1 MVDLLERKRM
11 AFKDHIIN
19 LFLTP
24 PTSVCID
31 CGHEGQT
38 EEDFASLLSNWV
50 DLPDKWHHG
59 AGTCVT
65 CREAFDAEWEAGQI
79 EDPTITV
86 NGEPIIRADH

>member
-1 MVDLLERKRM
+1 MVDLLERKRI

-31 CGHEGQT
+31 CGHEGQN

-50 DLPDKWHHG
+50 DLPEHWHHG
-59 AGTCVT
+59 AGTCIT
-65 CREAFDAEWEAGQI
+65 CYEKEQAEYLEGNY
-79 EDPTITV
+79 EDDTITV
-86 NGEPIIRADH
+86 NGEPLVRADH